1 MVKQN
6 KLKTTINFKYIN
18 DYIRLKISGKVWKKI
33 YKWSFSVGT
42 YKNMSTFNIKL
53 WIKNWNKLKIM

>member
-18 DYIRLKISGKVWKKI
+18 DYI
-33 YKWSFSVGT
+33 
-42 YKNMSTFNIKL
+42 
-53 WIKNWNKLKIM
+53 

>member
-18 DYIRLKISGKVWKKI
+18 DYIRFKISGKVKKI
-33 YKWSFSVGT
+33 YK
-42 YKNMSTFNIKL
+42 
-53 WIKNWNKLKIM
+53 